1 MKLKIVLFI
10 VLWAYAISTIS
21 ITSVQPLTFSDLP
34 LNLGNLLKS
43 IFNTGVALA
52 RPMSG
57 GPGGIK

>member
-1 MKLKIVLFI
+1 MKKKIVLFV
-10 VLWAYAISTIS
+10 VLSVFAICAMSIIS
-21 ITSVQPLTFSDLP
+21 IQPVTFSDLP
-34 LNLGNLLKS
+34 LNLGSLLRS

>member
-10 VLWAYAISTIS
+10 VLCIFAISTMS

-34 LNLGNLLKS
+34 LNLGNLWRS
-43 IFNTGVALA
+43 IFNTVVALA

-57 GPGGIK
+57 GPGGI